1 MPKPLPLL
9 ALLCLSLVAAPAAMA
24 APADPACAPREAP
37 PSDFLLQVPFEIVDG
52 RIYVQARVNGAGPFR
67 FAVDTGASGLARA
80 DRTLVAALGLAPSG
94 TSTTSDGVQRAA
106 VDTVHLDS
114 LGLGGLERK
123 AGAVITRDYG
133 SRLSA
138 AAGFHGIL
146 ARDFF
151 ADGLLVLD
159 YPRKTLSFSRTLSLP
174 VTATVVSYQRAFRVP
189 VSVNGVAAEANL
201 DTGANVSLVMPLALY
216 ERVGQAPLE
225 AAGAATLTNTTLA
238 TGRGRVPGPIDIG
251 ALRLSDLEARVSD
264 KFPELLV
271 GAHVLQEFAVLIDQR
286 SKRIALC
293 GTP

>member
-1 MPKPLPLL
+1 MPNHLPLL
-9 ALLCLSLVAAPAAMA
+9 PLLCLPFLAAQAAIA
-24 APADPACAPREAP
+24 APADRACALREAP
-37 PSDFLLQVPFEIVDG
+37 VADFALQVPFDIVDG
-52 RIYVQARVNGAGPFR
+52 RIYVQARVNGGGPFR
-67 FAVDTGASGLARA
+67 FAIDTGASGMARA
-80 DRTLVAALGLAPSG
+80 DRTLVAALGLVASG
-94 TSTTSDGVQRAA
+94 KASTSDGVQTAA

-123 AGAVITRDYG
+123 AGAVITRDYS

-138 AAGFHGIL
+138 GAGFHGIL

-174 VTATVVSYQRAFRVP
+174 LTETVVSYQRAFRIP

-225 AAGAATLTNTTLA
+225 AAGAATLTNTRIETRR
-238 TGRGRVPGPIDIG
+238 TRVPGPVDIG
-251 ALRLSDLEARVSD
+251 AVRLSDLEARVSD
-264 KFPELLV
+264 RFPELLV
-271 GAHVLQEFAVLIDQR
+271 GSHVLQKFAVLIDQR

-293 GTP
+293 ETP